1 MDANA
6 LDFEPVTEEDCPK
19 ILDYLYRSGI
29 EESNHNIVNMFQW
42 RRQYPLW
49 KYATDDYLLLL
60 GIHKGTLF
68 MYMPLCAPEKF
79 CAAILKG
86 KEIFETAHVP
96 FELSC
101 YTKEGVE
108 KVLKVL
114 PDTKFVDERD
124 AFDYVYEAEKLRTF
138 SGKKLQ
144 KRRNHINA
152 FHKDYEGRFVYE
164 AIDETNLDDVRA
176 FLYSWKSDEDQD
188 EYFKYE
194 KQGAMD
200 ILDCYSKIPWEGGL
214 IRIDGHVR
222 AFVIGSMSSHRM
234 VQINIEKADDSY
246 RGLYQVVEKEFLNHH
261 FPQATLVNRE
271 DDMGNEHLRAAK
283 MALAPAY
290 FIEKYRL
297 REQHETLQSIG
308 YR

>member
-1 MDANA
+1 MEAKE
-6 LDFEPVTEEDCPK
+6 LDFEPVTEEDCP
-19 ILDYLYRSGI
+19 LLLRYLHQSNI

-49 KYATDDYLLLL
+49 KLVTEKYLLLL

-68 MYMPLCAPEKF
+68 MYMPLCSPAYF
-79 CAAILKG
+79 DAAILKG
-86 KEIFETAHVP
+86 KEIFTQSRVP

-108 KVLKVL
+108 NVLKVL
-114 PDTKFVDERD
+114 PDTQFVKERD
-124 AFDYVYEAEKLRTF
+124 AFDYVYEAEKLRTY

-152 FHKDYEGRFVYE
+152 FMKEYEGRFVYE
-164 AIDETNLDDVRA
+164 AIDAANLEEVKV
-176 FLYSWKSDEDQD
+176 FLAHWKESENQD
-188 EYFKYE
+188 EYFKFE

-200 ILDCYSKIPWEGGL
+200 ILACYGLLPWEGGL
-214 IRIDGHVR
+214 IRIDNEIR
-222 AFVIGSMSSHRM
+222 AFVIGSMTSDRM
-234 VQINIEKADDSY
+234 VQINIEKADDSF
-246 RGLYQVVEKEFLNHH
+246 RGLYQVVEKEFLNRH
-261 FPQATLVNRE
+261 FLAATLVNRE
-271 DDMGNEHLRAAK
+271 DDMGNEFLRAAK
-283 MALAPAY
+283 MALAPIY

-297 REQHETLQSIG
+297 REQNETLQSIG